1 MTIPFKPSLLAM
13 ASILA
18 LSACISGGGG
28 TPVVKSS
35 ETPSNKVTPP
45 SADTVSPAP
54 GADTAGTASGGD
66 GGESKTEIPPKD
78 TQGEGETAQAGAD
91 GGVQNDAP
99 QHVETSTESTPE
111 GTVESE
117 STPKEAGEEIKP
129 APKEDTSEGKEAKE
143 TEETVENIEETTDT
157 TGNTSNNS
165 STDATTDGN
174 SNDSTSN
181 EEKPQADEPAVGNQ
195 DSEKSLE
202 KETEA
207 PLETAKEENSKTI
220 NEAANSRLEG
230 IDKVDDESKKSELK
244 NEVNRLKEEGLK
256 AIQNAQTND
265 EAAEKAD
272 EYQEKIYAVEIPNE
286 EVSKPNYSKEG
297 LTNGRNEGTTID
309 NGSTSIG
316 YGSGEATA
324 TSPTQPATEERS
336 TSTASPTQPSS
347 TSEGTSSFRRAGEYR
362 ATARRVARSVN
373 EPEGTINI
381 SYNYDGMP
389 DIHGFFADPGENNT
403 VTVTN
408 STTEDK
414 VKELVKAKIQ
424 AKANELAK
432 HGYKVK
438 EEIVFEQDTDVK
450 NFNYVVTFT
459 KETTGF
465 RNDNAPAT
473 GTPETQPENNR
484 MPGSDAVGS
493 DGGNQDTDAPKN
505 TESQDGTEENAVSE
519 GTGMPVSPP
528 SENAENT
535 EVAMNAEDANP
546 PSKAENS
553 DEVGQGGMQAD
564 EADGNQ
570 DAEGG
575 LQGDDPAA
583 HSPQDQDQTP
593 KNAADNQPK
602 TGVFGEK
609 YFDGTGEIT
618 ALVIGGETI
627 DLTKADEQVSRRNH
641 PSLMSDFDKVMVS
654 QNQYKHL
661 IYGAAKLKDGSYTL
675 FVQGKPTEQL
685 PVGNATYN
693 GKVLHF
699 RKAYENNWFNDSAY
713 QAAGTFTA
721 NVDFSQRTVT
731 GKIDTKDPSGMGTQ
745 NFTAN
750 IYGSGF
756 QGKWKSDNDQGDISG
771 KFYGQDGAEMAGRY
785 DYKNQDNRKD
795 GFGVFAGKKEADAR

>member
-13 ASILA
+13 ASVLA
-18 LSACISGGGG
+18 LSACISGGGDA
-28 TPVVKSS
+28 PAVKSS
-35 ETPSNKVTPP
+35 ETPSNKVAPP
-45 SADTVSPAP
+45 PPTDTASPAT
-54 GADTAGTASGGD
+54 GADTASSSAGGD
-66 GGESKTEIPPKD
+66 GGDSKTEIPPKD
-78 TQGEGETAQAGAD
+78 TQGEDAPAGTD

-99 QHVETSTESTPE
+99 QH
-111 GTVESE
+111 
-117 STPKEAGEEIKP
+117 
-129 APKEDTSEGKEAKE
+129 
-143 TEETVENIEETTDT
+143 
-157 TGNTSNNS
+157 
-165 STDATTDGN
+165 
-174 SNDSTSN
+174 
-181 EEKPQADEPAVGNQ
+181 
-195 DSEKSLE
+195 
-202 KETEA
+202 
-207 PLETAKEENSKTI
+207 
-220 NEAANSRLEG
+220 
-230 IDKVDDESKKSELK
+230 
-244 NEVNRLKEEGLK
+244 
-256 AIQNAQTND
+256 
-265 EAAEKAD
+265 
-272 EYQEKIYAVEIPNE
+272 
-286 EVSKPNYSKEG
+286 
-297 LTNGRNEGTTID
+297 
-309 NGSTSIG
+309 
-316 YGSGEATA
+316 
-324 TSPTQPATEERS
+324 
-336 TSTASPTQPSS
+336 
-347 TSEGTSSFRRAGEYR
+347 
-362 ATARRVARSVN
+362 
-373 EPEGTINI
+373 
-381 SYNYDGMP
+381 
-389 DIHGFFADPGENNT
+389 
-403 VTVTN
+403 
-408 STTEDK
+408 
-414 VKELVKAKIQ
+414 
-424 AKANELAK
+424 
-432 HGYKVK
+432 
-438 EEIVFEQDTDVK
+438 
-450 NFNYVVTFT
+450 
-459 KETTGF
+459 
-465 RNDNAPAT
+465 NDNAPAN
-473 GTPETQPENNR
+473 GTSDTQPENNR
-484 MPGSDAVGS
+484 DMPGSDAGRA

-505 TESQDGTEENAVSE
+505 AESQDGTEGNAVSE
-519 GTGMPVSPP
+519 GTGMPANPS
-528 SENAENT
+528 SENAEHT
-535 EVAMNAEDANP
+535 EVATNADGANP

-553 DEVGQGGMQAD
+553 DEVGQDGMQAD
-564 EADGNQ
+564 DGRQ

-583 HSPQDQDQTP
+583 HSPQDQDQPP

>member
-1 MTIPFKPSLLAM
+1 MRLR
-13 ASILA
+13 
-18 LSACISGGGG
+18 
-28 TPVVKSS
+28 
-35 ETPSNKVTPP
+35 SNPRKHRQIKLPP
-45 SADTVSPAP
+45 PHTDTGNPAT
-54 GADTAGTASGGD
+54 GADTASPSAGGD
-66 GGESKTEIPPKD
+66 GGDSKTEIPPKD
-78 TQGEGETAQAGAD
+78 TQGESAPAGTD

-99 QHVETSTESTPE
+99 QH
-111 GTVESE
+111 
-117 STPKEAGEEIKP
+117 
-129 APKEDTSEGKEAKE
+129 
-143 TEETVENIEETTDT
+143 
-157 TGNTSNNS
+157 
-165 STDATTDGN
+165 
-174 SNDSTSN
+174 
-181 EEKPQADEPAVGNQ
+181 
-195 DSEKSLE
+195 
-202 KETEA
+202 
-207 PLETAKEENSKTI
+207 
-220 NEAANSRLEG
+220 
-230 IDKVDDESKKSELK
+230 
-244 NEVNRLKEEGLK
+244 
-256 AIQNAQTND
+256 
-265 EAAEKAD
+265 
-272 EYQEKIYAVEIPNE
+272 
-286 EVSKPNYSKEG
+286 
-297 LTNGRNEGTTID
+297 
-309 NGSTSIG
+309 
-316 YGSGEATA
+316 
-324 TSPTQPATEERS
+324 
-336 TSTASPTQPSS
+336 
-347 TSEGTSSFRRAGEYR
+347 
-362 ATARRVARSVN
+362 
-373 EPEGTINI
+373 
-381 SYNYDGMP
+381 
-389 DIHGFFADPGENNT
+389 
-403 VTVTN
+403 
-408 STTEDK
+408 
-414 VKELVKAKIQ
+414 
-424 AKANELAK
+424 
-432 HGYKVK
+432 
-438 EEIVFEQDTDVK
+438 
-450 NFNYVVTFT
+450 
-459 KETTGF
+459 
-465 RNDNAPAT
+465 NDNAPAA
-473 GTPETQPENNR
+473 GTSDTQPENNR
-484 MPGSDAVGS
+484 DMPVSDAGGA

-505 TESQDGTEENAVSE
+505 AESQDGTEGNAVSE

>member
-45 SADTVSPAP
+45 ADTVSPAP

-66 GGESKTEIPPKD
+66 GRESKTEIPPKD

-99 QHVETSTESTPE
+99 QHVETSTESTP
-111 GTVESE
+111 
-117 STPKEAGEEIKP
+117 
-129 APKEDTSEGKEAKE
+129 
-143 TEETVENIEETTDT
+143 
-157 TGNTSNNS
+157 
-165 STDATTDGN
+165 
-174 SNDSTSN
+174 
-181 EEKPQADEPAVGNQ
+181 
-195 DSEKSLE
+195 
-202 KETEA
+202 
-207 PLETAKEENSKTI
+207 
-220 NEAANSRLEG
+220 
-230 IDKVDDESKKSELK
+230 
-244 NEVNRLKEEGLK
+244 
-256 AIQNAQTND
+256 
-265 EAAEKAD
+265 
-272 EYQEKIYAVEIPNE
+272 
-286 EVSKPNYSKEG
+286 
-297 LTNGRNEGTTID
+297 
-309 NGSTSIG
+309 
-316 YGSGEATA
+316 
-324 TSPTQPATEERS
+324 
-336 TSTASPTQPSS
+336 PSS

-362 ATARRVARSVN
+362 ATARRVTRAANQPDGTVN
-373 EPEGTINI
+373 INYK
-381 SYNYDGMP
+381 SDEMP
-389 DIHGFFADPGENNT
+389 DINGFLSDPGENNT
-403 VTVTN
+403 VTIP
-408 STTEDK
+408 SSATEEEAK
-414 VKELVKAKIQ
+414 ALVKEKIQ
-424 AKANELAK
+424 AKAKELAK
-432 HGYKVK
+432 YGYTVK
-438 EEIVFEQDTDVK
+438 EEIIFEQDTTVK

-473 GTPETQPENNR
+473 GTPDTQPENNR

-564 EADGNQ
+564 EADGRQ

-575 LQGDDPAA
+575 LQGDDPVA
-583 HSPQDQDQTP
+583 HSPKDQNQP
-593 KNAADNQPK
+593 PQNAADNQPK

-618 ALVIGGETI
+618 TLVIGGETI
-627 DLTKADEQVSRRNH
+627 DLTKADEPVSRKNH
-641 PSLMSDFDKVMVS
+641 PGLMSDSDFEKVMVS
-654 QNQYKHL
+654 QGQYQHL
-661 IYGAAKLKDGSYTL
+661 IYGAAKLQDGTYTL
-675 FVQGKPTEQL
+675 FVQGKPTENL
-685 PVGNATYN
+685 PTGMMAKYQ

-699 RKAYENNWFNDSAY
+699 VGKYKDNWFNNSAY
-713 QAAGTFTA
+713 RAAGTFTA
-721 NVDFSQRTVT
+721 DVDFSRKTLT
-731 GKIDTKDPSGMGTQ
+731 GKIDTKDPSGMGMQ
-745 NFTAN
+745 EFTAN
-750 IYGSGF
+750 IDGNGF
-756 QGKWKSDNDQGDISG
+756 QGKWKSENDKGDISG

-785 DYKNQDNRKD
+785 DYKAQDDRKD
-795 GFGVFAGKKEADAR
+795 GFGVFAGKKEANAH